1 MKIEMCCICTG
12 RNSNQNVEFQTCRN
26 WRPSQQNTTSN
37 QQPATSNQQ
46 PATSNNASLANQQ
59 PATTPVWPTSNQQ
72 NASLANQQPAT
83 TPVWPTSNQQ
93 NASLANQQPAK
104 RQFGQPATSKTPV
117 SDAKRQFQKHNAS
130 FISETGVLKTP
141 ERRTRPRAKRLN
153 ATLWRWRWA
162 LRPRAQRWPE
172 DTALWHLA
180 FWSLFLPQQL
190 QHI

>member
-1 MKIEMCCICTG
+1 MKIEMCCSCTG

-46 PATSNNASLANQQ
+46 PATSNNAG
-59 PATTPVWPTSNQQ
+59 
-72 NASLANQQPAT
+72 
-83 TPVWPTSNQQ
+83 
-93 NASLANQQPAK
+93 LANQQPAK
-104 RQFGQPATSKTPV
+104 RRFGQPATSSSAGLANQQPAKRRFGQPATSNNAGLANQQPAKRRFGQPATSKTPV
-117 SDAKRQFQKHNAS
+117 SKTKRRFRKQNAG
-130 FISETGVLKTP
+130 FENETGVLEDP
-141 ERRTRPRAKRLN
+141 ELRTRPRAKRLN

-162 LRPRAQRWPE
+162 LRPRAQRWPQ
-172 DTALWHLA
+172 DPALWHLA

>member
-1 MKIEMCCICTG
+1 MNLTMKIEMCCSCTG

-46 PATSNNASLANQQ
+46 PATS
-59 PATTPVWPTSNQQ
+59 
-72 NASLANQQPAT
+72 
-83 TPVWPTSNQQ
+83 
-93 NASLANQQPAK
+93 
-104 RQFGQPATSKTPV
+104 KTPV
-117 SDAKRQFQKHNAS
+117 SDAKRQLQKHNAS

-153 ATLWRWRWA
+153 ATLWSWRWV
-162 LRPRAQRWPE
+162 LRPRAQRWPQ
-172 DTALWHLA
+172 DPALWHLA

>member
-1 MKIEMCCICTG
+1 MPKLAPE
-12 RNSNQNVEFQTCRN
+12 
-26 WRPSQQNTTSN
+26 PAKHN

-46 PATSNNASLANQQ
+46 PATSNQQQRQFGQ
-59 PATTPVWPTSNQQ
+59 PATSN
-72 NASLANQQPAT
+72 
-83 TPVWPTSNQQ
+83 

-153 ATLWRWRWA
+153 ATLWSWRWV
-162 LRPRAQRWPE
+162 LRPRAQRWPQ
-172 DTALWHLA
+172 DPALWHLA